1 MTDQLSEELPIR
13 DTMIRL
19 GQALKLANLAEDGNQ
34 AKELIAE
41 GRVIVNGQEE
51 LRRGAQL
58 HHGDEIEV
66 LGTEGPRVR
75 IVSSAAETAMEE

>member
-1 MTDQLSEELPIR
+1 MTEQQVEELPIR
-13 DTMIRL
+13 DDMIRL

-41 GRVIVNGQEE
+41 GRVIVNGREE

-58 HHGDEIEV
+58 HHGDEVEV
-66 LGTEGPRVR
+66 LGAEGPRVR
-75 IVSSAAETAMEE
+75 VVSPGNGASTEV